1 MRITLKGDG
10 GILEQVF
17 QGRSLLAEKDFT
29 REELEYLIDFS
40 AHLKDLKKRLES
52 ERTLLI
58 EKLKGNDL
66 SIDDSETPDPVDLA
80 VRNYSK
86 NVMLAVS
93 ENESRQLTEVDEA
106 LLRLEDDEYGNC
118 QNCEKPINPKRLAA
132 IPWARYCL
140 DCQELV
146 EQGLLDEE

>member
-1 MRITLKGDG
+1 MT
-10 GILEQVF
+10 
-17 QGRSLLAEKDFT
+17 A
-29 REELEYLIDFS
+29 
-40 AHLKDLKKRLES
+40 ANLKKIKERLLN
-52 ERTLLI
+52 ERELLI

-93 ENESRQLTEVDEA
+93 ENDSRQIILINEA
-106 LLRLEDDEYGNC
+106 LERIEDEEYGLC
-118 QNCEKPINPKRLAA
+118 QNCEKEINPKRLDA

-140 DCQELV
+140 NCQELV
-146 EQGLLDEE
+146 EQGLLEED

>member
-1 MRITLKGDG
+1 MSKVNLKQ
-10 GILEQVF
+10 IKE
-17 QGRSLLAEKDFT
+17 RLLAE
-29 REELEYLIDFS
+29 RE
-40 AHLKDLKKRLES
+40 
-52 ERTLLI
+52 TLI

-93 ENESRQLTEVDEA
+93 ENESRQLSLVDEA
-106 LLRLEDDEYGNC
+106 LIRVEDEEYGHC
-118 QNCEKPINPKRLAA
+118 QNCEEAINPKRLAA

-140 DCQELV
+140 NCQELV
-146 EQGLLDEE
+146 EKGLLDEE